1 MSDGWFAVALC
12 VHPLNPQGRSQHAN
26 GAWDSR
32 TISNHC
38 GHHLR
43 HRGRT
48 KNLHYYVTMNRRHRC
63 VIQNATEANN
73 SARCAK
79 AVNSFGR
86 CATEASSYDRC
97 ATMEAGYTAAHCG
110 LQACAVEAANN
121 ASHCHDCRYRGYCCR
136 TGAASRWAGAVPA
149 EACCRP
155 GSHGHCHGSMN
166 RSSASH
172 DQSSMGTS
180 ASRRSPACVGHHCLY
195 QIAARCRYAV
205 HVPDRLIWAMAS
217 GQKLHLRRCSTVL
230 KADQTCSTHHG
241 RHGRYDGYPA
251 QRCRERWSLRT
262 RRLLLRQSWEP
273 GRCRSSHS
281 RRRCRKS
288 WILLTRP
295 LPVRRSWGLRHRR
308 PSNSRWRCR
317 RYHGDPPG
325 LGRHARQSL
334 RCPDFLKRRRLRLPV
349 PPRAALAVPGYER
362 TLVQPGA
369 DVW

>member
-1 MSDGWFAVALC
+1 M
-12 VHPLNPQGRSQHAN
+12 
-26 GAWDSR
+26 
-32 TISNHC
+32 NH
-38 GHHLR
+38 
-43 HRGRT
+43 
-48 KNLHYYVTMNRRHRC
+48 RRHRC
-63 VIQNATEANN
+63 VIQSATEANN
-73 SARCAK
+73 SARCATE
-79 AVNSFGR
+79 ASSYDHS
-86 CATEASSYDRC
+86 AMEASSYDRC

-121 ASHCHDCRYRGYCCR
+121 ASHCHDCRYCGYCCR

-217 GQKLHLRRCSTVL
+217 GQKLHLRRRCLSVL
-230 KADQTCSTHHG
+230 KADQTCSTRHG
-241 RHGRYDGYPA
+241 RYGRYDGYPA
-251 QRCRERWSLRT
+251 QRCRERWSLLT

-281 RRRCRKS
+281 RRRCRERWS
-288 WILLTRP
+288 LRTRL

-308 PSNSRWRCR
+308 SSDSRRHCR
-317 RYHGDPPG
+317 RYHGDPSG
-325 LGRHARQSL
+325 LARHARQSL
-334 RCPDFLKRRRLRLPV
+334 RCPGFLKGRHLQLPV
-349 PPRAALAVPGYER
+349 PPRAALAVPGYGR
-362 TLVQPGA
+362 TLVQPEA